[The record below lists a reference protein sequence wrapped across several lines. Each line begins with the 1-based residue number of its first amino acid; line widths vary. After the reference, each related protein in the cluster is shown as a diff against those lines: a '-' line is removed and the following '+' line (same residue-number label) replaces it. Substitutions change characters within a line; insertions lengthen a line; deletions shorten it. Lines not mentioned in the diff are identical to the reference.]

1 MAAETSS
8 ADAGTKC
15 AETETTTPNKVAI
28 DQGSFG
34 SDFEAIPNKQD
45 KKELRLE
52 FEVPRGKASDLLSI
66 FRFLQSKFNLI
77 RIELKASDGTISKE
91 EYEDKIKEG
100 LRQLGIELKDDS

>member
-1 MAAETSS
+1 
-8 ADAGTKC
+8 
-15 AETETTTPNKVAI
+15 
-28 DQGSFG
+28 
-34 SDFEAIPNKQD
+34 
-45 KKELRLE
+45 
-52 FEVPRGKASDLLSI
+52 LSI